1 MIHNKKNIG
10 IQMLE
15 SPFLIATY
23 FVEEVQSKTDTISP
37 KYMQKS
43 EDSWRLTALYV
54 LISKRFQLSTDI
66 HNSKLGANYSHL
78 SIEK

>member
-15 SPFLIATY
+15 SPFLIATD

-37 KYMQKS
+37 KSMQKS

-54 LISKRFQLSTDI
+54 LISKSFQLSTDI
-66 HNSKLGANYSHL
+66 LNSKLGANYSHL

>member
-43 EDSWRLTALYV
+43 EDSWRLTALYG
-54 LISKRFQLSTDI
+54 LISKSFQLSTDI
-66 HNSKLGANYSHL
+66 HNS
-78 SIEK
+78 

>member
-43 EDSWRLTALYV
+43 EDSWRLTASPL
-54 LISKRFQLSTDI
+54 RFD
-66 HNSKLGANYSHL
+66 
-78 SIEK
+78 IEKFSTEHGHS

>member
-37 KYMQKS
+37 KYMKKARTVGDLQPF
-43 EDSWRLTALYV
+43 TV
-54 LISKRFQLSTDI
+54 
-66 HNSKLGANYSHL
+66 
-78 SIEK
+78 